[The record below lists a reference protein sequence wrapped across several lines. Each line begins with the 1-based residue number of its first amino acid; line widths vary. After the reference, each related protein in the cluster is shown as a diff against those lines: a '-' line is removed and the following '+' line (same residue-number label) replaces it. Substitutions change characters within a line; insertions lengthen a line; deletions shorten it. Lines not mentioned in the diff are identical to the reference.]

1 VLAADADLEE
11 ALKLMESTHEEHIAV
26 LSDLEDRRMV
36 GIVHQVDVML
46 AYNRALLRVHREE
59 HGVL

>member
-1 VLAADADLEE
+1 
-11 ALKLMESTHEEHIAV
+11 V